1 MRVREFSTAIII
13 ALIGAAPLSAQVS
26 AVVPNIYTNTT
37 APGYSGTL
45 IGTTTS
51 PFTTEMIWNA
61 NQLTGLIGSQLT
73 SIQYREG
80 HGLPNGY
87 PFSTTT
93 WSDYRISLAPS
104 VTPSAASPTFADNLT
119 ASPTLVR
126 SGALTVAP
134 FACPIGGSP
143 SPGGVQ
149 ILFDTPYLYTGGNL
163 AIIIRQPGS
172 NNPDPGNGLLD
183 AWSSSSPG
191 NGINFQSVIANSFN
205 ATTGA
210 SSAFGT
216 VVLLNGTT
224 PVPKPSTLV
233 LVGGVATAVG
243 VFRRRRQPVK
253 LD

>member
-1 MRVREFSTAIII
+1 MRVRPFSIAIVI
-13 ALIGAAPLSAQVS
+13 ALTASAPLLAQVS

-45 IGTTTS
+45 IGVTAS
-51 PFTTEMIWNA
+51 PFTTELIWNA

-104 VTPSAASPTFADNLT
+104 VAPSAVSATFADNFT

-126 SGALTVAP
+126 SGPLTVAP
-134 FACPIGGSP
+134 FAWPIGGSP
-143 SPGGVQ
+143 SPWGVQ

-163 AIIIRQPGS
+163 AILISQPGS
-172 NNPDPGNGLLD
+172 SNPDPGNGLLD

-191 NGINFQSVIANSFN
+191 NGTDFQSVIASSFN

-210 SSAFGT
+210 LSAFGT

-224 PVPKPSTLV
+224 PVPEPSTFV
-233 LVGGVATAVG
+233 LVGGAATIVG

-253 LD
+253 LS